1 MQLLLVAF
9 DRNLRPNILNIVE
22 YLFFACSNFGHIPF
36 KLQSFEIMIKVG
48 LIDDNYFLLNNYKEF
63 LQDFSDITIVFTC
76 TSLEDLNKN
85 IRHGIFIQE
94 PDVVLLDIILP
105 GLPGIEEVKKLS
117 HIYPTCKVIVLS
129 KYEDQQYII
138 QSLLSG
144 ASGFLSKNSKPMDI
158 YSSIQDVYNSGASLS
173 PQVAKKLIDHL
184 KGNVIELLAARLT
197 KREIE
202 LVDLLKEGLTY
213 KEMAERLYVSVYTVN
228 HHLKNIYHKLGVESK
243 SQLISKI
250 LQKTI

>member
-1 MQLLLVAF
+1 
-9 DRNLRPNILNIVE
+9 
-22 YLFFACSNFGHIPF
+22 
-36 KLQSFEIMIKVG
+36 MIKVG

-63 LQDFSDITIVFTC
+63 LQDFSDIAVVFTC
-76 TSLEDLNKN
+76 TSLEELSKN
-85 IRHGIFIQE
+85 IRHGILIKE
-94 PDVVLLDIILP
+94 PDVVLLDIVLP
-105 GLPGIEEVKKLS
+105 GQAGIDELKKLLT
-117 HIYPTCKVIVLS
+117 IYPAGKVIVMS
-129 KYEDQQYII
+129 KYEDQKYIV

-144 ASGFLSKNSKPMDI
+144 ASGFLAKNAKPMDI

-173 PQVAKKLIDHL
+173 PQIAKKIIDHL
-184 KGNVIELLAARLT
+184 KGNVADMLAPRLT

-202 LVDLLKEGLTY
+202 LVNLLKEGMSY
-213 KEMAERLYVSVYTVN
+213 KEMAEKLFVSVYTIN